1 MPFRSEKQEKQLGT
15 VYSNKIPSK
24 PLISQYH
31 LLNSLMLG
39 GRNETGQNWMGT
51 EPSEHT
57 VLQGHN
63 SLAFLFS
70 HDVVSRAPITSE
82 EQDPNLLEDF

>member
-1 MPFRSEKQEKQLGT
+1 
-15 VYSNKIPSK
+15 
-24 PLISQYH
+24 
-31 LLNSLMLG
+31 
-39 GRNETGQNWMGT
+39 MGT

-57 VLQGHN
+57 VLQGHD

-70 HDVVSRAPITSE
+70 HDGASRAPITSG